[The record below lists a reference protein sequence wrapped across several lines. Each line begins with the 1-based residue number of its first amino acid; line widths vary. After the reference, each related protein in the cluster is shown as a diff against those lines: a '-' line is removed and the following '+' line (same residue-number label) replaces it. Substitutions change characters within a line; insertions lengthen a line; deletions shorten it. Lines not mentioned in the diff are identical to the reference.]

1 MVAGKKKDTLNGSS
15 VERWYVWVPSEPKP
29 NSQSRQKAIVKHST
43 ACLLLLTAGLFA
55 RYRSPESPLHRKWAD
70 SCKRPLAFQQ
80 SPFYSQI
87 SAEACL
93 PATTGEGKPAT
104 HLGSG

>member
-55 RYRSPESPLHRKWAD
+55 RYRSPESPAAQEMGGQLQTA
-70 SCKRPLAFQQ
+70 PG
-80 SPFYSQI
+80 
-87 SAEACL
+87 L
-93 PATTGEGKPAT
+93 PAKPF
-104 HLGSG
+104 LFPN